1 LLIGEANDETGERE
15 MSLPASEER
24 ALTRI
29 EQTLLARD
37 PRLKSLFAIF
47 TRLTLQEAMPATEQ
61 LQRRWW
67 RPQPGAVV
75 LLAVALL
82 VGMIVIGSLGPGRA
96 CAPGQPGVSAAA
108 QPSAIASAALVPACS
123 SRPTADAKR
132 P

>member
-1 LLIGEANDETGERE
+1 LLIGKSHDETGERE
-15 MSLPASEER
+15 MSLPASQER

-37 PRLKSLFAIF
+37 PRLKSLFGIF
-47 TRLTLQEAMPATEQ
+47 TRLTVHEAMPVTEQ

-75 LLAVALL
+75 LAAVAVL
-82 VGMIVIGSLGPGRA
+82 VSMIVIGSLGSARA
-96 CAPGQPGVSAAA
+96 CAPARPGASAAA
-108 QPSAIASAALVPACS
+108 QPSAIAAAALVPGCAPNS
-123 SRPTADAKR
+123 KR

>member
-1 LLIGEANDETGERE
+1 

-37 PRLKSLFAIF
+37 PRLKSLFGIF
-47 TRLTLQEAMPATEQ
+47 TRLTVHEAMPVTEQ

-75 LLAVALL
+75 VLAVVLL
-82 VGMIVIGSLGPGRA
+82 VSMIVIGSLGPARA
-96 CAPGQPGVSAAA
+96 CTSARSGANAAA
-108 QPSAIASAALVPACS
+108 QPSAIAAVALVPGCAANS
-123 SRPTADAKR
+123 KR